1 MIVEDDDLHV
11 LIGRAIEAYALVEA
25 QQALLV
31 EQVLNI
37 DTPSAFVICF
47 AAENVRFR
55 CGMISSLLQIHNTG
69 FVKYWKSCSTF
80 LEKLAEFRN
89 ALAHWHPILN
99 VCCQHLASEKR
110 YSMALY
116 DPKLRK
122 TNFFLAAEHIPPFL
136 EDCSYIF
143 KELTDLTAAIKD
155 HPQSPPQKYN
165 EKLRKNRAVLE
176 NPSSNP

>member
-1 MIVEDDDLHV
+1 
-11 LIGRAIEAYALVEA
+11 
-25 QQALLV
+25 
-31 EQVLNI
+31 
-37 DTPSAFVICF
+37 
-47 AAENVRFR
+47 
-55 CGMISSLLQIHNTG
+55 MISSLLQIHNTG

-110 YSMALY
+110 YSIALY
-116 DPKLRK
+116 
-122 TNFFLAAEHIPPFL
+122 